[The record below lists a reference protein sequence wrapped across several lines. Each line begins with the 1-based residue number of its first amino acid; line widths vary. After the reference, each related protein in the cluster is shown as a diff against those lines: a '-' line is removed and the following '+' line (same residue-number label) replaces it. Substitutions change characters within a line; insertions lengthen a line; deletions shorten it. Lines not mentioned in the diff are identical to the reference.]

1 MPTVDVMDETFV
13 VAPPATL
20 KEAISDPASWALW
33 WPDLV
38 LTVFAD
44 RGDEGIRWTVSG
56 EWTGSQEIWLEA
68 VGDGTVLHYFL
79 RIDPTAPGGPHAR
92 LSGRA
97 AARVSLARQTA
108 SKRIAFML
116 KDHLEGDRP
125 PGVPPS
131 PTSSST
137 EVSPPTPKPVT
148 HVAHPA
154 EQGTRG

>member
-1 MPTVDVMDETFV
+1 MPAVDVMDETFL
-13 VAPPATL
+13 VAPPPVVAA
-20 KEAISDPASWALW
+20 EFADPARWPVL
-33 WPDLV
+33 WPDLTLRV
-38 LTVFAD
+38 LAD
-44 RGDEGIRWTVSG
+44 RGEAGIRWTVLG
-56 EWTGSQEIWLEA
+56 DWTGSMEVWLEP